1 MPARLERR
9 QARKP
14 PASGIQHLEHQRHR
28 GGLSDDAPPAVLG
41 AIRTEGWS
49 AVRRPARTPGR
60 LTGTGGPRSYCIKAG
75 AEHWVCARVVPIF
88 VAQPRSAGRLAPE
101 HAPLRDVKLRKL
113 RERGVGYAAPRWIG
127 TIFSSRWHQRAD
139 LWAFHFAERD
149 TREDG
154 GTSEPALQDLIDLFD
169 GAVDHGGD
177 DLAPQIRGGS
187 AAHNAQQIEPPPD
200 ELFGTLEE
208 PAEANAT
215 PSTTART
222 RSARVVASEM
232 WWNPARAKRSAT
244 GARSPSSQG
253 VKITPPAPG
262 TDAE

>member
-1 MPARLERR
+1 MVGGSEAGEDARETYR
-9 QARKP
+9 
-14 PASGIQHLEHQRHR
+14 
-28 GGLSDDAPPAVLG
+28 D
-41 AIRTEGWS
+41 
-49 AVRRPARTPGR
+49 RRPALLLHQGR
-60 LTGTGGPRSYCIKAG
+60 RGTLG
-75 AEHWVCARVVPIF
+75 VCASRTHLRCAAPF
-88 VAQPRSAGRLAPE
+88 GRLAPE

-154 GTSEPALQDLIDLFD
+154 GTSEPTLQGLIDLFD

-208 PAEANAT
+208 PAEADAT

-222 RSARVVASEM
+222 RSARVVASGM

-253 VKITPPAPG
+253 VKITPPAPD